1 MRLLLAAIL
10 AAVPVAASANRYD
23 DDTFK
28 LTTGM
33 TEAQVEQRLGPPAR
47 VEMLTRMK
55 KWQYQEAAS
64 PDQLEVYF
72 SRSSVDSPRWFARSW
87 KVH

>member
-1 MRLLLAAIL
+1 MMVAM
-10 AAVPVAASANRYD
+10 PVFASANRYD

-28 LTTGM
+28 LTTGK
-33 TEAQVEQRLGPPAR
+33 TEAQVEARLGPPAR

-55 KWQYQEAAS
+55 KWHYQEEAS
-64 PDQLEVYF
+64 PDQLDVYF
-72 SRSSVDSPRWFARSW
+72 SRSAVDSPRWFVRSW